1 MNRFA
6 RYAIDI
12 LNSRHISGWCFD
24 LMRKKKPVKLRFYG
38 DNQKLGEIVAND
50 YREDLQ
56 SYRLHPNGLCGF
68 EFHYPKDINVR
79 NYNHI
84 TLYINN
90 SKKPLYRVET
100 DQIPIV
106 IEDGLPNVFFM
117 HIPKTA
123 GTSFNTFSRS
133 YFPQDKTIIHIES
146 EDKETYPI
154 LEKEKNYLSGH
165 LSIQKIKE
173 SFDVSRFDL
182 HTIIREPY
190 SHLHSHLRW
199 VKRLGADRKSG
210 FFKKHHNT
218 IQDISIKLNETDL
231 TIGNNLRALIG
242 NLKGIE
248 LDFFDNLQTRY
259 FLDYRPEKVEIS
271 DFVDAKKNISL
282 FKSIGLTEKYP
293 QFIQNFCN
301 IYQMENIKKPSTPL
315 NKSSYR
321 RLFDYDDLKVRSI
334 LAPLVE
340 ADLLLYSDIVK
351 SYSMD

>member
-12 LNSRHISGWCFD
+12 VNSRYISGWCFN
-24 LMRKKKPVKLRFYG
+24 LLRKKKPVKLRFYA
-38 DNQKLGEIVAND
+38 DNRKLGEIVAKR

-68 EFHYPKDINVR
+68 EFQYPKDINIR
-79 NYNHI
+79 NYRYI
-84 TLYINN
+84 TLYLNN
-90 SKKPLYRVET
+90 SKKPVYRVAT

-106 IEDGLPNVFFM
+106 IENDLPKLFFM

-123 GTSFNTFSRS
+123 GTSFNTFARS
-133 YFPQDKTIIHIES
+133 CFPCDKTMIHIES
-146 EDKETYPI
+146 EGKATYPL
-154 LEKEKNYLSGH
+154 LEREKTYLSGH

-173 SFDVSRFDL
+173 SFDVSKFDL
-182 HTIIREPY
+182 HTLIREPY

-210 FFKKHHNT
+210 FFRKHHKT
-218 IQDISIKLNETDL
+218 IHDISIKLNETDL
-231 TIGNNLRALIG
+231 TTEDNLHMLVD
-242 NLKGIE
+242 NLSGIE

-259 FLDYRPEKVEIS
+259 FLDYRPEKVEIP
-271 DFVDAKKNISL
+271 DFDNAKKNIPL

-301 IYQMENIKKPSTPL
+301 FYEIKNIDKPSSPL
-315 NKSSYR
+315 NKSAYR
-321 RLFDYDDLKVRSI
+321 KLFDYDDPEVRSI
-334 LAPLVE
+334 LAPLVK
-340 ADLLLYSDIVK
+340 ADLLLYSNIVK
-351 SYSMD
+351 SY

>member
-12 LNSRHISGWCFD
+12 LNSRYISGWCFN
-24 LMRKKKPVKLRFYG
+24 LLRKKKPVKLRFYA
-38 DNQKLGEIVAND
+38 DNQKIGEIVANS

-68 EFHYPKDINVR
+68 EFQYPKDINVR
-79 NYNHI
+79 NYSHI
-84 TLYINN
+84 TLYINT
-90 SKKPLYRVET
+90 SKKPVYRVAT

-106 IEDGLPNVFFM
+106 IEGGLPKLFFM

-123 GTSFNTFSRS
+123 GTSFNTFARS
-133 YFPQDKTIIHIES
+133 CFPHDKTMIHIES
-146 EDKETYPI
+146 EDKATYPL
-154 LEKEKNYLSGH
+154 LEREKTYLSGH

-173 SFDVSRFDL
+173 GFDVSKFDL
-182 HTIIREPY
+182 HTLIREPH
-190 SHLHSHLRW
+190 SNLHSHLRW

-210 FFKKHHNT
+210 FFKKHHKT

-231 TIGNNLRALIG
+231 TKGDNLHMLVD

-271 DFVDAKKNISL
+271 DFDNVKKNIPL

-301 IYQMENIKKPSTPL
+301 FYQMKNVNKPSTPL
-315 NKSSYR
+315 NKSAYQK
-321 RLFDYDDLKVRSI
+321 LFDYDDPKVRSI

-351 SYSMD
+351 LY